1 MIGTSGIRILVESQ
15 VDYNKSRN
23 MAMTSVIFV
32 VGLSGITVQFGSIQ
46 LSGMVLACVVGM
58 LMGLMFYI
66 FDRLNLTNDREEP
79 VYAGANF
86 FLKIVS

>member
-46 LSGMVLACVVGM
+46 LTGMVLACVVGM

-66 FDRLNLTNDREEP
+66 FDRLKLTNDRDD
-79 VYAGANF
+79 
-86 FLKIVS
+86 

>member
-1 MIGTSGIRILVESQ
+1 MATIRLISFLLYGMIGTSGIRILVESQ

-23 MAMTSVIFV
+23 MAMTSVVFV

-46 LSGMVLACVVGM
+46 LTGMVLACVVGM

-66 FDRLNLTNDREEP
+66 FDRLNLTNDRED
-79 VYAGANF
+79 
-86 FLKIVS
+86 

>member
-1 MIGTSGIRILVESQ
+1 M
-15 VDYNKSRN
+15 DYNKSRN

-66 FDRLNLTNDREEP
+66 FDRLNLTNDRDD
-79 VYAGANF
+79 
-86 FLKIVS
+86 

>member
-1 MIGTSGIRILVESQ
+1 MLYGMIGTSGIRILVESQ

-46 LSGMVLACVVGM
+46 LTGMVLACVVGM

-66 FDRLNLTNDREEP
+66 FDRLNLTNDRED
-79 VYAGANF
+79 
-86 FLKIVS
+86 